1 MENTL
6 EQKLQE
12 YRTYEHKCDEA
23 YAIYDKLDDK
33 HSELYKEL
41 RNLAVQKYLSVE
53 KLKSLLPWL
62 PEVDTIA
69 WENYQGMHCKLSAFD
84 SRTTIRFA
92 VDMTLEIPLT
102 GPELH
107 IEVIGNDEVKIN
119 LMDEEDVVN
128 DAIAYYMQI
137 INETRDAFL
146 NEVKSVFNL

>member
-6 EQKLQE
+6 EKKLQE
-12 YRTYEHKCDEA
+12 CRAIAIKCDES
-23 YAIYDKLDDK
+23 YATYNKLDDEHDKLDD
-33 HSELYKEL
+33 EL
-41 RNLAVQKYLSVE
+41 RTLVVQKYLPVE
-53 KLKSLLPWL
+53 KLKKLLPWL
-62 PEVDTIA
+62 SDVDATT
-69 WENYQGMHCKLSAFD
+69 WDHYQNVYIKFSATD
-84 SRTTIRFA
+84 GNSSIRFTGGLHI
-92 VDMTLEIPLT
+92 VSKLT

-128 DAIAYYMQI
+128 DTIAYYMQI